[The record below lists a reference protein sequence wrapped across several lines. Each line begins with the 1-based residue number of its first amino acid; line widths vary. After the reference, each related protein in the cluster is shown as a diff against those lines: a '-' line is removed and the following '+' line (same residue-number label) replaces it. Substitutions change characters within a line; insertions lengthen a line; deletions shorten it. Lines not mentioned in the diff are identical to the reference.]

1 MRVSLVCERF
11 CDSRLGLRSIGRDR
25 RTAEPRPYEGTPS
38 CSVRKCSTK
47 LPLGGTSSTFPQ
59 HSPGFQRFHRPG
71 RAGGAN
77 TDVQRGSY
85 ETRRNGGSPMSI
97 VTILII
103 IILVL
108 VVLYLLR
115 RVF

>member
-1 MRVSLVCERF
+1 VRRKTEGRF
-11 CDSRLGLRSIGRDR
+11 SD
-25 RTAEPRPYEGTPS
+25 
-38 CSVRKCSTK
+38 
-47 LPLGGTSSTFPQ
+47 
-59 HSPGFQRFHRPG
+59 
-71 RAGGAN
+71 
-77 TDVQRGSY
+77 
-85 ETRRNGGSPMSI
+85 MSI

>member
-1 MRVSLVCERF
+1 VK
-11 CDSRLGLRSIGRDR
+11 GGQLRDLR
-25 RTAEPRPYEGTPS
+25 REGTP
-38 CSVRKCSTK
+38 
-47 LPLGGTSSTFPQ
+47 L
-59 HSPGFQRFHRPG
+59 
-71 RAGGAN
+71 
-77 TDVQRGSY
+77 
-85 ETRRNGGSPMSI
+85 SI

>member
-1 MRVSLVCERF
+1 MERT
-11 CDSRLGLRSIGRDR
+11 
-25 RTAEPRPYEGTPS
+25 RTFREG
-38 CSVRKCSTK
+38 
-47 LPLGGTSSTFPQ
+47 
-59 HSPGFQRFHRPG
+59 
-71 RAGGAN
+71 
-77 TDVQRGSY
+77 GSY
-85 ETRRNGGSPMSI
+85 ETRKGGSPVSI

>member
-1 MRVSLVCERF
+1 LTPIFPALQRLETASRSEGFGRRIARVQ
-11 CDSRLGLRSIGRDR
+11 
-25 RTAEPRPYEGTPS
+25 
-38 CSVRKCSTK
+38 
-47 LPLGGTSSTFPQ
+47 GGTNKDA
-59 HSPGFQRFHRPG
+59 R
-71 RAGGAN
+71 
-77 TDVQRGSY
+77 
-85 ETRRNGGSPMSI
+85 EGGSATGSQKGGNPLSI

>member
-1 MRVSLVCERF
+1 MERT
-11 CDSRLGLRSIGRDR
+11 
-25 RTAEPRPYEGTPS
+25 RTFGEG
-38 CSVRKCSTK
+38 
-47 LPLGGTSSTFPQ
+47 
-59 HSPGFQRFHRPG
+59 
-71 RAGGAN
+71 
-77 TDVQRGSY
+77 GSY
-85 ETRRNGGSPMSI
+85 KTRKGGSPVSI

>member
-1 MRVSLVCERF
+1 MAGWLPSLN
-11 CDSRLGLRSIGRDR
+11 RL
-25 RTAEPRPYEGTPS
+25 TAR
-38 CSVRKCSTK
+38 
-47 LPLGGTSSTFPQ
+47 
-59 HSPGFQRFHRPG
+59 PGFRTRL
-71 RAGGAN
+71 AGKPDGAN
-77 TDVQRGSY
+77 KDVRRGGSY
-85 ETRRNGGSPMSI
+85 ETRKGGSPVSI

>member
-1 MRVSLVCERF
+1 M
-11 CDSRLGLRSIGRDR
+11 
-25 RTAEPRPYEGTPS
+25 T
-38 CSVRKCSTK
+38 RK
-47 LPLGGTSSTFPQ
+47 GGT
-59 HSPGFQRFHRPG
+59 
-71 RAGGAN
+71 
-77 TDVQRGSY
+77 
-85 ETRRNGGSPMSI
+85 PMSI

>member
-1 MRVSLVCERF
+1 MRWGEHKDVYQGAS
-11 CDSRLGLRSIGRDR
+11 
-25 RTAEPRPYEGTPS
+25 TGT
-38 CSVRKCSTK
+38 RK
-47 LPLGGTSSTFPQ
+47 
-59 HSPGFQRFHRPG
+59 
-71 RAGGAN
+71 
-77 TDVQRGSY
+77 
-85 ETRRNGGSPMSI
+85 GGSPVSI

>member
-1 MRVSLVCERF
+1 LVQARWVSEIVSC
-11 CDSRLGLRSIGRDR
+11 GR
-25 RTAEPRPYEGTPS
+25 P
-38 CSVRKCSTK
+38 
-47 LPLGGTSSTFPQ
+47 
-59 HSPGFQRFHRPG
+59 
-71 RAGGAN
+71 GGAN
-77 TDVQRGSY
+77 KEVPKGARYG
-85 ETRRNGGSPMSI
+85 NLKGGKVSI

>member
-1 MRVSLVCERF
+1 MVREEPLPRRLSRAGLAQPSLNTR
-11 CDSRLGLRSIGRDR
+11 
-25 RTAEPRPYEGTPS
+25 
-38 CSVRKCSTK
+38 
-47 LPLGGTSSTFPQ
+47 
-59 HSPGFQRFHRPG
+59 PGFSDSI
-71 RAGGAN
+71 AGVERVERN
-77 TDVQRGSY
+77 TDVQRGTY
-85 ETRRNGGSPMSI
+85 ETRRNGGSPVSI

>member
-1 MRVSLVCERF
+1 MERT
-11 CDSRLGLRSIGRDR
+11 R
-25 RTAEPRPYEGTPS
+25 RFGEE
-38 CSVRKCSTK
+38 
-47 LPLGGTSSTFPQ
+47 
-59 HSPGFQRFHRPG
+59 
-71 RAGGAN
+71 
-77 TDVQRGSY
+77 GSY
-85 ETRRNGGSPMSI
+85 ETRKGGSPVSI

>member
-1 MRVSLVCERF
+1 V
-11 CDSRLGLRSIGRDR
+11 I
-25 RTAEPRPYEGTPS
+25 P
-38 CSVRKCSTK
+38 K
-47 LPLGGTSSTFPQ
+47 GGT
-59 HSPGFQRFHRPG
+59 
-71 RAGGAN
+71 
-77 TDVQRGSY
+77 
-85 ETRRNGGSPMSI
+85 PMSI

>member
-1 MRVSLVCERF
+1 MAGWLPSLNPVIAR
-11 CDSRLGLRSIGRDR
+11 
-25 RTAEPRPYEGTPS
+25 
-38 CSVRKCSTK
+38 
-47 LPLGGTSSTFPQ
+47 
-59 HSPGFQRFHRPG
+59 PGF
-71 RAGGAN
+71 RAHFAGKADGAN
-77 TDVQRGSY
+77 KDVRRGGSY
-85 ETRRNGGSPMSI
+85 ETRKGGSPVSI

>member
-1 MRVSLVCERF
+1 MAPLAQP
-11 CDSRLGLRSIGRDR
+11 RDR
-25 RTAEPRPYEGTPS
+25 SARVQSAH
-38 CSVRKCSTK
+38 
-47 LPLGGTSSTFPQ
+47 FA
-59 HSPGFQRFHRPG
+59 G
-71 RAGGAN
+71 RADGAN
-77 TDVQRGSY
+77 KDVRRGGSY
-85 ETRRNGGSPMSI
+85 ETRKGGSPVSI